1 MRMCILAG
9 FNLYNEPWVD
19 GYLENPDF
27 IEYTDYYVKK
37 ATSQDLNSNPVSSE
51 ENSDSEAAQLS
62 RKSDQELNDLLNQDE
77 YYFERFH
84 KKSQKNLDKKNSAD
98 LAMNIYKLIK
108 YHYTN
113 PMSLKDLSRIAIRTH
128 LLSID
133 YKMKF
138 KIENGLPLPNRLKN
152 YLLFKEFLN

>member
-84 KKSQKNLDKKNSAD
+84 KKSIKK
-98 LAMNIYKLIK
+98 KLKFEKIK
-108 YHYTN
+108 KKIKLCLRCLRMKT
-113 PMSLKDLSRIAIRTH
+113 RGIRVW
-128 LLSID
+128 LV
-133 YKMKF
+133 
-138 KIENGLPLPNRLKN
+138 
-152 YLLFKEFLN
+152 